1 MAFDGLVVA
10 NLVHELRTELL
21 GSRISKIA
29 MPNKDELLFQI
40 KSHTGTHKLLVSA
53 GASLPL
59 MYLTPEKKTNP
70 MVAPA
75 FCMLLR
81 KHIGSA
87 KITDIS
93 QFSLERII
101 CIHLEHLDELGDP
114 ATKHLYIELMGK
126 HSNIIFTDENDIVL
140 DSIKRIPSSISSIR
154 EVLPGRTYFIPN
166 ELKKEDI
173 FDLDFEKFQSIL
185 QSKENSIIKA
195 LYLNISGISP
205 LIAEEICT
213 RSGISSETSS
223 LLLSDIE
230 TLHLF
235 HTLELLTEDIKH
247 GTFFPNIIYEND
259 IPLEFSSTKLMM
271 YESPRFQVKEYN
283 SISEVLFQFYAEK
296 DMYMRIRQKSADL
309 RKIVSSLLE
318 RASKKY
324 DLQEKQ
330 LKDAEKKDK
339 FKVYGDL
346 LNTYGYS
353 LQGGEEYLI
362 CENFYD
368 DNKEIKVPLNKNLSA
383 TENAKKYYEKYAKL
397 KRTDEALSLEIQ
409 KTESDINH
417 LTSISAS
424 LELASEETDLNQIK
438 EELIEYGFLRRN
450 SSAKKEKL
458 ISKPLHF
465 VTKEGF
471 HIYVGKNNYQNEEL
485 TFKIA
490 APNDWWFHAKGI
502 AGSHVIVKTENRELP
517 DSVFEEAAS
526 LAAYYS
532 KARHNE
538 KVEIDYIQRKN
549 IKKVPS
555 SAPGFVI
562 YHTNWSMMASPRAQ
576 TK

>member
-10 NLVHELRTELL
+10 NLVHELKTELL

-40 KSHTGTHKLLVSA
+40 KSHTGNHKLLISA

-59 MYLTPEKKTNP
+59 MYLTPEKKPNP

-81 KHIGSA
+81 KHIGNA

-101 CIHLEHLDELGDP
+101 CIRLEHLDELGDP

-154 EVLPGRTYFIPN
+154 EVLPGRRYFIPD

-173 FDLDFEKFQSIL
+173 FNLDLEKFRSIL

-235 HTLELLTEDIKH
+235 HTLELLTEDIKN
-247 GTFFPNIIYEND
+247 GTFFANIIYEND

-271 YESPRFQVKEYN
+271 YENPRFQVKEYN
-283 SISEVLFQFYAEK
+283 SISEVLFRFYAEK

-362 CENFYD
+362 CENFYNE
-368 DNKEIKVPLNKNLSA
+368 NKEIKVPLDKNLSA
-383 TENAKKYYEKYAKL
+383 IENAKKYYEKYAKL

-409 KTESDINH
+409 KTESDIKH

-424 LELASEETDLNQIK
+424 LELANEETDLNQIK

-450 SSAKKEKL
+450 SGAKKEKL

-490 APNDWWFHAKGI
+490 SPNDWWFHAKGM
-502 AGSHVIVKTENRELP
+502 AGSHVIVKTENKELP
-517 DSVFEEAAS
+517 DSVFEAAAS

-576 TK
+576 IN

>member
-10 NLVHELRTELL
+10 NLVHELRTQLL
-21 GSRISKIA
+21 GSRITKIA

-40 KSHTGTHKLLVSA
+40 KSHTGNHKLLVSA

-59 MYLTPEKKTNP
+59 MYLTPEKKPSP

-81 KHIGSA
+81 KHIGNA
-87 KITDIS
+87 KIVDIY
-93 QFSLERII
+93 QLGLERII
-101 CIHLEHLDELGDP
+101 GIRFEHLDELGDP
-114 ATKHLYIELMGK
+114 AVKKLYVELMGK
-126 HSNIIFTDENDIVL
+126 HSNIIFTDENDIIL
-140 DSIKRIPSSISSIR
+140 DSIKRIPSSVSSIR
-154 EVLPGRTYFIPN
+154 EVLPGRTYFIPD
-166 ELKKEDI
+166 ELKKED
-173 FDLDFEKFQSIL
+173 FFHLSLDKFKHIL
-185 QSKENSIIKA
+185 QTRENSISKA
-195 LYLNISGISP
+195 LYLNIAGISP

-213 RSGISSETSS
+213 RAGISSESSS
-223 LLLSDIE
+223 LLLSDLE
-230 TLHLF
+230 ALHLF
-235 HTLELLTEDIKH
+235 HTLELLAEDIKN
-247 GTFFPNIIYEND
+247 GTFFANIIYEND
-259 IPLEFSSTKLMM
+259 IPVEFSSTKLMM
-271 YESPRFQVKEYN
+271 YENPRFQVKEYP

-330 LKDAEKKDK
+330 LRDAEKKEK

-368 DNKEIKVPLNKNLSA
+368 DNKEIKIPLDKNLSA
-383 TENAKKYYEKYAKL
+383 IENAKRYYEKYAKL

-409 KTESDINH
+409 KTESDIRH
-417 LTSISAS
+417 LTSIAAS

-438 EELIEYGFLRRN
+438 EELMEYGFLRR
-450 SSAKKEKL
+450 SANTKKEKL

-465 VTKEGF
+465 ITKEGF

-490 APNDWWFHAKGI
+490 SPNDWWFHAKGM
-502 AGSHVIVKTENRELP
+502 AGSHVIVKTENKELP

-562 YHTNWSMMASPRAQ
+562 YHTNWSMMASPKAQ
-576 TK
+576 I

>member
-10 NLVHELRTELL
+10 NLVHELRTQLL
-21 GSRISKIA
+21 GSRITKIA

-40 KSHTGTHKLLVSA
+40 KSHTGNHKLLVSA

-59 MYLTPEKKTNP
+59 MYLTPEKKPSP

-81 KHIGSA
+81 KHIGNA
-87 KITDIS
+87 KIVDIY
-93 QFSLERII
+93 QLGLERII
-101 CIHLEHLDELGDP
+101 GIRFEHLDELGDP
-114 ATKHLYIELMGK
+114 AVKKLYVELMGK
-126 HSNIIFTDENDIVL
+126 HSNIIFTDENDIIL
-140 DSIKRIPSSISSIR
+140 DSIKRIPSSVSSIR
-154 EVLPGRTYFIPN
+154 EVLPGRTYFIPD
-166 ELKKEDI
+166 ELKKED
-173 FDLDFEKFQSIL
+173 FFHLSLDKFKHIL
-185 QSKENSIIKA
+185 QTRENSISKA
-195 LYLNISGISP
+195 LYLNIAGISP

-213 RSGISSETSS
+213 RAGISSESSS
-223 LLLSDIE
+223 LLLSDLE
-230 TLHLF
+230 ALHLF
-235 HTLELLTEDIKH
+235 HTLELLAEDIKN
-247 GTFFPNIIYEND
+247 GTFFANIIYEND
-259 IPLEFSSTKLMM
+259 IPVEFSSTKLMM
-271 YESPRFQVKEYN
+271 YENPRFQVKEYP

-330 LKDAEKKDK
+330 LRDAEKKEK

-368 DNKEIKVPLNKNLSA
+368 DNKEIKIPLDQNLSA
-383 TENAKKYYEKYAKL
+383 IENAKRYYEKYAKL

-409 KTESDINH
+409 KTESDIRH
-417 LTSISAS
+417 LTSIAAS

-438 EELIEYGFLRRN
+438 EELMEYGFLRR
-450 SSAKKEKL
+450 SANTKKEKL

-465 VTKEGF
+465 ITKEGF

-490 APNDWWFHAKGI
+490 SPNDWWFHAKGM
-502 AGSHVIVKTENRELP
+502 AGSHVIVKTENKELP

-562 YHTNWSMMASPRAQ
+562 YHTNWSMMASPKAQ
-576 TK
+576 I